1 MSKIGKRLKK
11 NVAVGTAIAAG
22 DPTLADWIMLVCAL
36 FVLAFVIFCNVVSNK
51 PNKPV
56 KMSSVYS
63 NHIETI
69 SPDPRFDYK
78 RTPIHTN
85 APDYWLKW
93 DTEKA
98 RHEKYGA
105 PYVH

>member
-11 NVAVGTAIAAG
+11 NVTVGTAIAAG
-22 DPTLADWIMLVCAL
+22 DPTLADWIMLACAL

-51 PNKPV
+51 TNKPV

-105 PYVH
+105 PYVP